1 MNSFANG
8 DAVTSF
14 NSFLRNARPT
24 QQASRMGRAGEE
36 EQCEQGPHRGVLA
49 VRKTVP
55 VVEGGHVNK
64 QPDNRLA
71 TESSSTH
78 WSIIGDGPLFR
89 TQTLDTP
96 EPASVRLGGNLN
108 RR

>member
-8 DAVTSF
+8 GAVTSF

-49 VRKTVP
+49 VRR
-55 VVEGGHVNK
+55 
-64 QPDNRLA
+64 QSRLLRA
-71 TESSSTH
+71 
-78 WSIIGDGPLFR
+78 GM
-89 TQTLDTP
+89 
-96 EPASVRLGGNLN
+96 
-108 RR
+108 